1 MTLSR
6 SWLHFTGLLL
16 SLECVNK
23 MERKEPT
30 VLDCCLHLE
39 NYRYTVLSSI
49 VAQSFLSFE
58 QLSSRC
64 SDLDQWLNL

>member
-6 SWLHFTGLLL
+6 SWPHFTGLLL

-23 MERKEPT
+23 MERKEPM

-49 VAQSFLSFE
+49 VAQSFIL
-58 QLSSRC
+58 
-64 SDLDQWLNL
+64 LNNFHPDAVTWING

>member
-39 NYRYTVLSSI
+39 NYRYTVLW
-49 VAQSFLSFE
+49 ATFLHTSLFKT
-58 QLSSRC
+58 SAIPV
-64 SDLDQWLNL
+64 